1 MFYWFIYIFSSFLVS
16 YIVSKFFSIKIQ
28 TFIFFLVLALL
39 ITPENMGIGSQKPS
53 PVVSSF
59 LFDLIFERNVSVL
72 TLRPLVISL
81 PLAFIMSMFVLRFK
95 KRFSQS

>member
-16 YIVSKFFSIKIQ
+16 YIVAKFFSKKIQ

-39 ITPENMGIGSQKPS
+39 LTPENMGIGSQKPS

-59 LFDLIFERNVSVL
+59 FFDLIFEQNISVL

-81 PLAFIMSMFVLRFK
+81 PLAFTLSLFVLKFK
-95 KRFSQS
+95 KRFSQN

>member
-59 LFDLIFERNVSVL
+59 LLDLIFERTVSVL

-81 PLAFIMSMFVLRFK
+81 PLAFIISMIVLRFK